1 MYSISVVPVE
11 DGHYLA
17 QPRRDNRLKYGD
29 FIGLVM
35 YAKRNLTAKAIFIE
49 TQKVWCMQEPKEEIK
64 PPSDAQYEKAK
75 AYQAITFCP
84 LLNRAGIV
92 NGQLLRVI
100 VALIVGAQVHE

>member
-1 MYSISVVPVE
+1 
-11 DGHYLA
+11 L
-17 QPRRDNRLKYGD
+17 
-29 FIGLVM
+29 
-35 YAKRNLTAKAIFIE
+35 
-49 TQKVWCMQEPKEEIK
+49 QEPKEEIK